1 MKTNKIPIHVKSN
14 VNSFLNTL
22 FGAIMESKQPLSPHE
37 VKEGLIENAYAF
49 EQVKQSLLEIE
60 CKKSQAIM
68 FIHRLQNH

>member
-1 MKTNKIPIHVKSN
+1 
-14 VNSFLNTL
+14 
-22 FGAIMESKQPLSPHE
+22 MESKQPLSPHE